1 MSQNKART
9 PFDDPDNSGVDIPL
23 SKNTQPLPPAGTVL
37 SGLQSGTP
45 TGNMATTPPPD
56 YSTAPPDYSVA
67 PPDYSAAPPP
77 TYTPP
82 AVFAPQPPDAPPAYA
97 PPTPPP
103 QPPAYAAPPAYPT
116 QPPAYPPQAQPP
128 VYPPPAQQPV
138 YAPPTQQTVVYAS
151 APPVATPP
159 VAVPNVAASTG
170 PLSGS
175 RSRIPLPTLIGLAVA
190 GGVVLAVTIPIM
202 MRRAIPKV
210 EMKDPPPAVA
220 VATPITRQPIAKAPL
235 VDDLEVGSEPTA
247 ARPAPRAT
255 ARAADEPADSG
266 VPPSAQGNGGLDGDP
281 AGTEEGV
288 VPGVES
294 PDAQSNPSA
303 ADGVEEGSVPSA
315 ETGESAGTDGEP
327 ASSPSGGVSVA
338 GSAGARAGAKRGRA
352 RRSERNE
359 AWNYSITAPE
369 GWAKTQSGKRT
380 IWAGPGGAQLLVEV
394 SEDVGSSPRADWEK
408 LDRTFKKKYGRR
420 YRNLGIRNTSLAGL
434 PAAEWEFELDSR
446 GGGTTRKIDVAVHQG
461 RRGYA
466 VLGSGRAEDMPE
478 LRPQIQAAIDSFR
491 LKSQGSAGGSD
502 EPERGF

>member
-23 SKNTQPLPPAGTVL
+23 TKNTQPLPPAGTVL

-56 YSTAPPDYSVA
+56 YSTAPPDYST
-67 PPDYSAAPPP
+67 APPP

-82 AVFAPQPPDAPPAYA
+82 AVFAPQPPHTPPAYA

-103 QPPAYAAPPAYPT
+103 PPPAYAAPPAYPT
-116 QPPAYPPQAQPP
+116 QPPT
-128 VYPPPAQQPV
+128 YPPPAQQPV

-159 VAVPNVAASTG
+159 VATPPVAAPPVAAPNAAASTG
-170 PLSGS
+170 PLPGS
-175 RSRIPLPTLIGLAVA
+175 RSKIPLPTLIGLAVA
-190 GGVVLAVTIPIM
+190 GGVVLAVAIPIM

-235 VDDLEVGSEPTA
+235 VDDLEVGSEPAPTA
-247 ARPAPRAT
+247 ARPLPQAT
-255 ARAADEPADSG
+255 ARATDEPAESG
-266 VPPSAQGNGGLDGDP
+266 VPASAQGNGGLDSDP
-281 AGTEEGV
+281 ADTEEDV

-294 PDAQSNPSA
+294 PDAQPNPAPADDAEAGTA
-303 ADGVEEGSVPSA
+303 AST
-315 ETGESAGTDGEP
+315 ETGESPGTEGEP

-338 GSAGARAGAKRGRA
+338 GNAGTRAGAKRGRA

-359 AWNYSITAPE
+359 AWNYSIAAPE

-380 IWAGPGGAQLLVEV
+380 IWAGPDGAQLLVEV

-408 LDRTFKKKYGRR
+408 LDRAFRKKYGRR

-478 LRPQIQAAIDSFR
+478 LRPQIQAAIDSFQ
-491 LKSQGSAGGSD
+491 LSSQGGAGETS
-502 EPERGF
+502 EQPERGF